1 MADGNAGDRGLR
13 LAAVLLGLAGI
24 FDAVAGAAD
33 LSGSTRYVSVADGAL
48 HEHDLTGWA
57 WLHLAVGI
65 FTALAG
71 ALGPLRRRWSTSLAL
86 AAVVIF
92 VGLHLFFLTYH
103 PIRTVLVLGLALA
116 AARLL
121 IINRSRAVA

>member
-1 MADGNAGDRGLR
+1 MVADGNASDRGLR

-33 LSGSTRYVSVADGAL
+33 LSGTRYVSVADGAV

-57 WLHLAVGI
+57 WLHLAVGV